1 MQGFFFF
8 YFHGRTSQVKDVKVT
23 TLFSFSAQLMQ
34 PPTDRE
40 MQDFS
45 QSQLMDQGSM
55 HNSGID
61 IPKRKDKEDL
71 TESSEVRL
79 SHTNTKTLS
88 NLTLWFWLFSPFTIW
103 NTSPSGQLVAKYF
116 SLNREHITL
125 LITFSN
131 CFLMLPI
138 LSDMILFRGKLQI
151 NHL

>member
-8 YFHGRTSQVKDVKVT
+8 YFHGRKSQVKDVKVT

-88 NLTLWFWLFSPFTIW
+88 NLTL
-103 NTSPSGQLVAKYF
+103 
-116 SLNREHITL
+116 
-125 LITFSN
+125 
-131 CFLMLPI
+131 
-138 LSDMILFRGKLQI
+138 
-151 NHL
+151 